1 MRSDCQVC
9 YATFLFARY
18 PGLPMVESPRQL
30 LDIQFD
36 WLIIMMLLTT
46 DHAPYLDFLPV
57 CRP

>member
-1 MRSDCQVC
+1 
-9 YATFLFARY
+9 
-18 PGLPMVESPRQL
+18 MVESPRQL

-36 WLIIMMLLTT
+36 WVIIKMLLTT